1 MEKEIESNESKS
13 ILPLSN
19 NKEYFYELKKQCLSI
34 DSHQFSFGQDLI
46 KKIYPIIRNYEIE
59 IQGEE
64 NIPKGENVLFV
75 ANHSNSHDIFTA
87 YELFSMLQRRG
98 SVMVA
103 TDCLNLFTTSI
114 FNISNATLLD
124 RRNKKDRENSI
135 LTLSK
140 KILDGSDG
148 LIFGEGTWNI
158 HPVLPMHNIKN
169 GAAKVSLITQVPIVP
184 VIFEYIENNSF
195 VLSDRELYKKC
206 VIRFGK
212 PIMINYNDTLSRQ
225 SKQIQEE
232 MIVLRKQLWSTYG
245 IRREEIN
252 EIDKGY
258 SNKIKW
264 WLVKFRGVASK
275 YLDHYLNWRA
285 FEYKNSIEYTRN
297 NSIIEKINFNINV
310 KAEINTYLSWNKIKE
325 KTICI

>member
-252 EIDKGY
+252 EIDPCVYVNHTYAKKFKALGFSY
-258 SNKIKW
+258 DSKIEQE
-264 WLVKFRGVASK
+264 
-275 YLDHYLNWRA
+275 YLLFLANELHEN
-285 FEYKNSIEYTRN
+285 EYTINQAGEFVPGITDKKNELR
-297 NSIIEKINFNINV
+297 KILKF
-310 KAEINTYLSWNKIKE
+310 
-325 KTICI
+325 